1 MSLPRDYFDA
11 AGAIT
16 ARLRAQV
23 PQVRS
28 VRTAS
33 SLAEIGHM
41 TPEAPSLIVCWD
53 GDALSAPAECLH
65 PIEQRWIVALT
76 VRSARDTAG
85 GSGVLEAAGPL
96 LSLTLAALL
105 GWRPDVPGAGR
116 LRRIEAPRPA
126 FDAGYGVFPLAF
138 SLRRSLTLESVSCA

>member
-1 MSLPRDYFDA
+1 MSLPADYFDVA
-11 AGAIT
+11 TALV

-33 SLAEIGHM
+33 SLAELAHM

-53 GDALSAPAECLH
+53 GDSLPAPAECLQ
-65 PIEQRWIVALT
+65 PVEQRWIVALT

-85 GSGVLEAAGPL
+85 GSGVLEVAGPL
-96 LSLTLAALL
+96 MSLTLAALM
-105 GWRPDVPGAGR
+105 GWRPALPGAGR
-116 LRRIEAPRPA
+116 LRRIDAPRPA
-126 FDAGYGVFPLAF
+126 FDVGYGVFPLAF
-138 SLRRSLTLESVSCA
+138 SLRRSFTLEVASCA